1 MRKKLKMTS
10 SGATTL
16 IARGTHVVGDV
27 QFEGCLE
34 IEGQV
39 TGNILAEAGTEAR
52 VRVLDAG
59 LVRGE
64 LRVPTV
70 VVSGTV
76 EGDIHADKHIEL
88 AAKAVVEGNIHYTLL
103 EIEKGAQVNGNFVR
117 QGGVSASPTHGADL
131 VAENVRAH
139 ALDEPGRGG

>member
-10 SGATTL
+10 PGATTL
-16 IARGTHVVGDV
+16 IARGTHIVGDV

-39 TGNILAEAGTEAR
+39 TGNILAEAGSEAR

-76 EGDIHADKHIEL
+76 EGDIHADQHIEL
-88 AAKAVVEGNIHYTLL
+88 TARSVVEGNIHYTLL

-117 QGGVSASPTHGADL
+117 QGGVSASATAGVDAGAGN
-131 VAENVRAH
+131 ASEGFG
-139 ALDEPGRGG
+139 EPGRGG

>member
-16 IARGTHVVGDV
+16 IARGTHIIGDV

-70 VVSGTV
+70 LVSGTV

-88 AAKAVVEGNIHYTLL
+88 AAKAVVEGNIHYSLL

-117 QGGVSASPTHGADL
+117 QGDVSASPSHGAG
-131 VAENVRAH
+131 VAAVSAPAD
-139 ALDEPGRGG
+139 ALGEPGRGG

>member
-16 IARGTHVVGDV
+16 VARGTHIVGDV

-39 TGNILAEAGTEAR
+39 TGNILAETGTEAR

-88 AAKAVVEGNIHYTLL
+88 TARSVVEGNIHYTLL

-117 QGGVSASPTHGADL
+117 QGSVSASPTEGRGIIAGSGAEEGHG
-131 VAENVRAH
+131 
-139 ALDEPGRGG
+139 EPGRGG

>member
-1 MRKKLKMTS
+1 MRKKLKMTP

-16 IARGTHVVGDV
+16 IARGTHIVGDV

-39 TGNILAEAGTEAR
+39 TGNILAEAGSEAR

-88 AAKAVVEGNIHYTLL
+88 AAKSVVEGNIHYTLL

-117 QGGVSASPTHGADL
+117 QGGVNAAPVQGTDVFAGNARTD
-131 VAENVRAH
+131 

>member
-16 IARGTHVVGDV
+16 IARGTHIVGDV

-39 TGNILAEAGTEAR
+39 TGNILAEAGSEAR

-88 AAKAVVEGNIHYTLL
+88 AAKSVVEGNIHYTLL

-117 QGGVSASPTHGADL
+117 QGGVSAAPDHGTDVAAGNARAD
-131 VAENVRAH
+131 
-139 ALDEPGRGG
+139 ALDEPGRSG

>member
-16 IARGTHVVGDV
+16 IARGTHIIGDIR
-27 QFEGCLE
+27 FEGCLE

-39 TGNILAEAGTEAR
+39 TGNILAEAGTDAR

-70 VVSGTV
+70 VVSGAV
-76 EGDIHADKHIEL
+76 EGDIHADQHVEL
-88 AAKAVVEGNIHYTLL
+88 SSRSVVEGNIHYTLL
-103 EIEKGAQVNGNFVR
+103 EVEKGAQVNGNFVR
-117 QGGVSASPTHGADL
+117 QSGVANSLSHGSGASPGTETPAT
-131 VAENVRAH
+131 
-139 ALDEPGRGG
+139 DETR